1 MRPEQWAAFKKAA
14 KREREAGTPV
24 AAIVDSPWIP
34 GYLGISHLEYYFD
47 AGIWLDA
54 NLKIMR
60 EFPEVIFLPS
70 WWVEFGMAIEPS
82 AFGDRVRFWP
92 DRTPDQVA
100 SLRSASDVDR
110 LAPVDAC
117 TDGLMPAALQRYR
130 SCKGR
135 IFDAGYTIP
144 MVAARGPL
152 CIASFL
158 RGVSEFMMDIV
169 DEPDAVHKLLDLT
182 TRCVIDW
189 LGAQAEAIGD
199 SVEGILVLDDIV
211 GFLSLNAYREFAH
224 PYLKRICDAFPAG
237 WVKVYHNDA
246 NVRPFLSEL
255 PATGFDVLNWSHKI
269 PAREAHE
276 KTGGR
281 MCLMGNVAPLEIGVR
296 GTPEMVLESATQ
308 VLDSGASSLI
318 LSVGGGVSPGM
329 PGENMRALAQAA
341 AARAASQGA

>member
-14 KREREAGTPV
+14 KREPDAGTPV

-47 AGIWLDA
+47 TDVWLDA
-54 NLKIMR
+54 NLRIMR
-60 EFPEVIFLPS
+60 EFPDIIFLPS

-92 DRTPDQVA
+92 DRTPDQIA
-100 SLRSASDVDR
+100 TLRSATDVDR
-110 LAPVDAC
+110 LAPVDAQ

-152 CIASFL
+152 CVASFL

-189 LGAQAEAIGD
+189 LSAQAEAIGD

-224 PYLKRICDAFPAG
+224 PYLKRICDAFPSG

-255 PATGFDVLNWSHKI
+255 PAAGFDVLNWSHKI
-269 PAREAHE
+269 PVKEAYE

-281 MCLMGNVAPLEIGVR
+281 VCLMGNVAPLEIGVR
-296 GTPEMVLESATQ
+296 GTPEMVLEAASQ

-329 PGENMRALAQAA
+329 PAENLRALARAA
-341 AARAASQGA
+341 AARAASQMA